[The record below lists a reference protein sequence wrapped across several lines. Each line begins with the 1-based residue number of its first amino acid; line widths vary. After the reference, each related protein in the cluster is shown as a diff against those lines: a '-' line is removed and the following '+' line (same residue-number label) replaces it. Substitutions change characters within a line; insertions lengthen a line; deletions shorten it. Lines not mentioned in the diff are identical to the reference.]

1 MEIKEHFEQFYE
13 KLRYLGEEVG
23 YDEKTFSSS
32 NYLTVDTHNGLSFF
46 RSGYEEVINDKQVY
60 FKFQGIIMNLV
71 YGNWSN
77 LKYGEIEL
85 FIAKDSA
92 YEGEMASVKVALDK
106 LNEYLESHYRE
117 YLEKIDAFLYENS
130 RKKHKV
136 KYRPRNILD
145 AKNLKTIYM
154 QELPITNEDIKAL
167 QKYPDL
173 FQLHTRS
180 CQIKGDI
187 GCIEAQL
194 YTDFHSTFEDVR
206 TLNACQIGNVFLNK
220 SMFKNPKIYP
230 TSNRIKC
237 LSFQEVDID
246 YTKFLLLTQFKNIVR
261 FEVNGHEF
269 TTTEFEFLRILSS
282 LKDLTLSGEANTL
295 SFIERLPNLQ
305 QFDGSLS
312 IKSEQYIDYLKRKY
326 KATYENLLEIFGERD
341 IINSIIR
348 KNIHEL
354 IDRNS
359 FYKKIA
365 LPPTAVMK
373 WEDKIVSSNE
383 KEIQTYLKYVKDL
396 PYEKKKEIGSEKQP
410 FLVDTDTSDYYKLLG
425 ITTLE
430 DDSFYKTSIVNQF
443 GGNLYCAKTSRYSSI
458 HPIYGAN
465 GHLLEEIEYQRE
477 KDIKVASYYEG
488 HKSTIVK
495 NDNVVFDYYYN
506 RQISTLDKVEYLFH
520 KMEIHPMLIEKQD
533 YIDLLKKHKESAL
546 KIEQLKNKQYACDF
560 YLMSAMTHDYENVSY
575 TIDGVEVIDT
585 LQEVPDPYLDSG
597 YFRNAYHVLEKFRSY
612 DSIKRVIEERFE
624 KENLD
629 VKTRE
634 KIKQSIEEYIVDL
647 NEMDFHYKNLVSYDI
662 LIEQTL
668 PKYQEIYASLKKVD
682 YLHFYEKDIHHFLDS
697 FHLDSISYD
706 FLFQYILLKQYMK
719 RLSLETE
726 LTTLN
731 RKVHILE
738 GGYGVSSM
746 LYMYSEIYDTNRTE
760 DYIDYLKEEERN
772 IILIYEELLPRISKI
787 QELLGK
793 SLQVK
798 REETYKKM
806 MPLMDEFRLDEMK
819 AIKENIPII
828 AECEGKFAKF
838 VDSLYYYFYKEY
850 PEWISIELL
859 CCPPLPDSF
868 EDEVQA
874 HFVEEHIEHLD
885 GYCMIK
891 K

>member
-1 MEIKEHFEQFYE
+1 MEIQEHFKKFYE
-13 KLRYLGEEVG
+13 KLRYLGEEIG

-32 NYLTVDTHNGLSFF
+32 NYLTTDTYNGLSFF
-46 RSGYEEVINDKQVY
+46 RSGYEEIINDKQVY
-60 FKFQGIIMNLV
+60 FKFQGIEMTLV

-85 FIAKDSA
+85 SIAKDSA
-92 YEGEMASVKVALDK
+92 YEGEIASVKVALDK
-106 LNEYLESHYRE
+106 LNEYLDSHYRE
-117 YLEKIDAFLYENS
+117 YLEKINAFLYEGS
-130 RKKHKV
+130 GKKHKI

-145 AKNLKTIYM
+145 VKYLKAIYM
-154 QELPITNEDIKAL
+154 QGLTITNEDIKAL
-167 QKYPDL
+167 QKYPNL
-173 FQLHTRS
+173 FSLNTTACHIQ
-180 CQIKGDI
+180 GDI
-187 GCIEAQL
+187 GLIKAQM
-194 YTDFHSTFEDVR
+194 YSDVQSTFQDIR
-206 TLNACQIGNVFLNK
+206 TINDCHINIVFLNK
-220 SMFKNPKIYP
+220 SAFKDTKIYP
-230 TSNRIKC
+230 TSNQIKR
-237 LSFQEVDID
+237 LSFQDVDMD
-246 YTKFLLLTQFKNIVR
+246 YTKFLLLTQFKNILQ
-261 FEVNGHEF
+261 FEVDGYAF
-269 TTTEFEFLRILSS
+269 TTTEIEFLRALSS
-282 LKDLTLSGEANTL
+282 LEELSLSGEASNL
-295 SFIERLPNLQ
+295 SVIECLPNLQ
-305 QFDGSLS
+305 KFDGILS

-326 KATYENLLEIFGERD
+326 KATYEKLMEFCEEKD
-341 IINSIIR
+341 TINSMIR
-348 KNIHEL
+348 KQIYEV

-359 FYKKIA
+359 FYKRVV
-365 LPPTAVMK
+365 LSPTAVMK
-373 WEDKIVSSNE
+373 WEDKVASAIE
-383 KEIQTYLKYVKDL
+383 KEVQAYLKYVKDL
-396 PYEKKKEIGSEKQP
+396 PYEKKKEIGSEKQT

-520 KMEIHPMLIEKQD
+520 KMESHPMLIEKQD

-585 LQEVPDPYLDSG
+585 LQEVPDPYLDLG

-738 GGYGVSSM
+738 EGYGVSSM
-746 LYMYSEIYDTNRTE
+746 LNMYSEIYDTYRTE
-760 DYIDYLKEEERN
+760 DYIDQLKEEDRN
-772 IILIYEELLPRISKI
+772 IILIYEELLHRISRI
-787 QELLGK
+787 QELLYK
-793 SLQVK
+793 PLRVK

-806 MPLMDEFRLDEMK
+806 MPLMDELSLEEMK
-819 AIKENIPII
+819 MVKENIPII
-828 AECEGKFAKF
+828 VEYEGKFAKF
-838 VDSLYYYFYKEY
+838 VDYLYYYFYKEY
-850 PEWISIELL
+850 PEWISKELL
-859 CCPPLPDSF
+859 CCPSLPPSF

-874 HFVEEHIEHLD
+874 HFVEEHIEHLE
-885 GYCMIK
+885 GYCLIK